1 MLGKVMKYD
10 SKRIGRVLIPVYLVT
25 ILMAGVNY
33 VFQRLTGINAIFGMM
48 SALVLLVFIL
58 LLIGVMIG
66 TFVISIKDFY
76 TNLLKDEGYLTNTL
90 PVSKETLVMSK
101 ILVGL
106 GYCIC
111 STIVV
116 FVAISLGFFDANLFT
131 IIIDGLTSGFIA
143 KITGIPQPWDVVF
156 MASMMLLSYLSQLL
170 FVFFAISLGG
180 RHHGNRIVY
189 SFVYGIVLYS
199 IQQLI
204 SIIWLGMLAII
215 NPNIMTDLATNGQVA
230 SDLFGIVYGSSTI
243 LSLLIIVAYWFGT
256 VWMLKHKL
264 NLE

>member
-1 MLGKVMKYD
+1 MLGKVIKYD
-10 SKRIGRVLIPVYLVT
+10 SKRIGSILIPVYLVT

-33 VFQRLTGINAIFGMM
+33 GFQRLTGINAIFGMI
-48 SALVLLVFIL
+48 SGLVLFAFIL

-66 TFVISIKDFY
+66 TFVISVKDFY

-90 PVSKETLVMSK
+90 PVSKGTLVMSK
-101 ILVGL
+101 VLVGL

-116 FVAISLGFFDANLFT
+116 IVALGLGFLDANLFT
-131 IIIDGLTSGFIA
+131 IIIDGITSGFIA
-143 KITGIPQPWDVVF
+143 KLTGIPQPWDVIVF
-156 MASMMLLSYLSQLL
+156 AVIMLFSYLGQLL
-170 FVFFAISLGG
+170 FIFFAISLGQ
-180 RHHGNRIVY
+180 RHNGNRIVY

-204 SIIWLGMLAII
+204 SIIWLGLLAIF
-215 NPNIMTDLATNGQVA
+215 NPNIMTAMTTGGEVSPDF
-230 SDLFGIVYGSSTI
+230 FGVVYGSSVV
-243 LSLLIIVAYWFGT
+243 LSLLIIAAYWFGT